1 MAITAADVVGRE
13 DELAA
18 IAEFLQAEARPCAV
32 VVEGEPG
39 IGKTTVWRV
48 AVEQAAGLGYSVLRA
63 RPAESES
70 KLAFSSLADL
80 LDEQEA
86 QVRDD
91 LPEPQRRALEA
102 ALLLDED
109 GGRVDRRAVGAG
121 LLNALRAL
129 AARSPVL
136 IAIDDLQWLDRSSA
150 TALGF
155 ALRRLRD
162 EAVALLLSR
171 RTEAGD
177 LEQALP
183 PERILRVQVGALGF
197 EELNA
202 VLRGR
207 VDTTLSRPLLRRI
220 HELSGGN
227 PFFALELAQSPERVA
242 AGTLPATLDAL
253 VRERLEALPDET
265 QLALLAA
272 AAASHPTEA
281 LAVAI
286 AGAADALAPA
296 EGAGIVELDRGKIS
310 FTHPLLAS
318 GAYAASEP
326 ARRRE
331 VHRQLAEAIR
341 DPEERARH
349 LAVAATGPEEKVAAA
364 LERAAARAR
373 TRGAPAAAAELS
385 EDAVRLTPA
394 DQEEDRLRRLAD
406 AGYFH
411 FAAGDGRRAGEQLEE
426 AVGGLGAGP
435 ARAKALIRLAR
446 VRSHS
451 ADLEAA
457 TGLLLQA
464 AREAGDDR
472 ELRARALEGAAA
484 QLFRRRTQLEEAV
497 EYAKEAAALA
507 RELDD
512 DGLLALALGSQLL
525 AEATLGRPEAASTLD
540 TALALQPKVEARRV
554 LAQPA
559 WSAAVARMWW
569 EDPSGVEPAYE
580 QLIEH
585 GRAAGDEGSLA
596 YAYVML
602 AQADCLLARFEPARR
617 NAEAAREVGEQAG
630 QHAVV
635 AYGLAVRALADA
647 CQGREDETR
656 EAAEAALVVGRATQ
670 FTPVTQVAG
679 AALGLLELSL
689 GRPGEAADRMGP
701 LVELARAE
709 GIREPGLT
717 RYVPDQIE
725 ALADLDRLDEAA
737 ELLDWFEGNAE
748 RLGRRGA
755 IASSRR
761 CRGLLAAAE
770 GLLDEAL
777 GAFEQALV
785 EHDAVPLPFDRART
799 LLVYGAA
806 LRRAKRKADARDRLG
821 EAAAA
826 FDELGADAFAAR
838 AQAELARIGGRRRS
852 EGGLTATERQIAEL
866 VAEGR
871 SNKEVAA
878 ALFVTVKTVEAN
890 LSRVYA
896 KLGLRSRAE
905 LAHRLTA
912 KP

>member
-13 DELAA
+13 EELAA
-18 IAEFLQAEARPCAV
+18 IAGFLEAGRRPCAV
-32 VVEGEPG
+32 VVEGEAG
-39 IGKTTVWRV
+39 IGKTTVWRA
-48 AVEQAAGLGYSVLRA
+48 AVEHAAGVGFRVLRA
-63 RPAESES
+63 RPAESEAR
-70 KLAFSSLADL
+70 LAFSSLADL
-80 LDEQEA
+80 LEEPVA
-86 QVRDD
+86 EVLAD

-102 ALLLDED
+102 ALLLDD
-109 GGRVDRRAVGAG
+109 AGGRADRRAVGAG
-121 LLNALRAL
+121 LLNALRVL
-129 AARSPVL
+129 AGRSPVL
-136 IAIDDLQWLDRSSA
+136 IAVDDLQWLDRSSA

-155 ALRRLRD
+155 ALRRLG
-162 EAVALLLSR
+162 EEPVALLLSR
-171 RTEAGD
+171 RAEPGD

-183 PERILRVQVGALGF
+183 PERILRVTVGPLGF

-202 VLRGR
+202 VLRER
-207 VDTTLSRPLLRRI
+207 VDAALSRPLLRRI

-253 VRERLEALPDET
+253 VHERLAALPEET
-265 QLALLAA
+265 QLALLAT

-281 LAVAI
+281 LVNGI
-286 AGAADALAPA
+286 VGAADALAPA
-296 EGAGIVELDRGKIS
+296 EGAGIVELDHGDVS

-318 GAYAASEP
+318 GAYGASDP

-331 VHRQLAEAIR
+331 VHGRLAEAVR

-349 LAVAATGPEEKVAAA
+349 LAAAATGPDEKVAAA
-364 LERAAARAR
+364 LERAAGRARA
-373 TRGAPAAAAELS
+373 RGAPAAAAELS
-385 EDAVRLTPA
+385 EDATRLTPA
-394 DQEEDRLRRLAD
+394 DREEARLRRLAD

-411 FAAGDGRRAGEQLEE
+411 FAAGDGRRASDRLEE
-426 AVGGLGAGP
+426 AVDGLEAGP

-451 ADLEAA
+451 VDLKAA
-457 TGLLLQA
+457 TGLFLQA
-464 AREAGDDR
+464 AGEAGDNR

-497 EYAKEAAALA
+497 EHAKAAAALA

-525 AEATLGRPEAASTLD
+525 AEATLGRPEAASTLEA
-540 TALALQPKVEARRV
+540 ALGLQPKVEARRV
-554 LAQPA
+554 VAQPA

-569 EDPSGVEPAYE
+569 EDPSGVEPAYD
-580 QLIEH
+580 QLIER

-602 AQADCLLARFEPARR
+602 AQADCLLGRFEFARG
-617 NAEAAREVGEQAG
+617 NAVVAREVGEQAG

-635 AYGLAVRALADA
+635 AYGLAVQALADA
-647 CQGREDETR
+647 CQGRESEAR
-656 EAAEAALVVGRATQ
+656 EAAEAALEVGRATQ

-689 GRPGEAADRMGP
+689 GRPAEASDRLAP

-717 RYVPDQIE
+717 RYVPDQVE
-725 ALADLDRLDEAA
+725 ALADLGRLEEAA

-770 GLLDEAL
+770 GRLDEAL
-777 GAFEQALV
+777 VAFEQALA

-878 ALFVTVKTVEAN
+878 VLFVSVKTVEAN

-905 LAHRLTA
+905 LARHLAA